1 MAVNEEGTRSQ
12 WPADGLPVGTNLF
25 TGKATGTAARV
36 SQPMIPGEPRQL
48 KQLVPPK
55 PTRPGAFRGLAR
67 TPQFISFE
75 GARAV
80 RTALS

>member
-1 MAVNEEGTRSQ
+1 MFIVHVSPSAFRSGI
-12 WPADGLPVGTNLF
+12 PLPQNG
-25 TGKATGTAARV
+25 
-36 SQPMIPGEPRQL
+36 QPVISGEPRQL
-48 KQLVPPK
+48 KQLVLPK
-55 PTRPGAFRGLAR
+55 PTLPGAFRGLAR